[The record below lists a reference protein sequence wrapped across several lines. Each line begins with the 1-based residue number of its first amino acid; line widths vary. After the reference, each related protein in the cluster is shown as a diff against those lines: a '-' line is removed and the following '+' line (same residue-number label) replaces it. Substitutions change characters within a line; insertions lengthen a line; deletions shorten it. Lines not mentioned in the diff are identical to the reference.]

1 MLLLSWSRI
10 ATKVVRRPVRFRS
23 YYGLTHIKSLHTQYR
38 LLNRLQE
45 NKSGNK
51 NEDNNEDAKL
61 NKEIPTDE
69 EVEAIRKQVEKYIE
83 QTKNNTIPANWKE
96 QKRKIDERKKRRKM
110 VLQKPS
116 QTEQK
121 SRATLKVTIA
131 EIFHRHHHLLP
142 QNHL

>member
-96 QKRKIDERKKRRKM
+96 QKRKIDESIRR
-110 VLQKPS
+110 LECC
-116 QTEQK
+116 TET
-121 SRATLKVTIA
+121 RI
-131 EIFHRHHHLLP
+131 
-142 QNHL
+142 